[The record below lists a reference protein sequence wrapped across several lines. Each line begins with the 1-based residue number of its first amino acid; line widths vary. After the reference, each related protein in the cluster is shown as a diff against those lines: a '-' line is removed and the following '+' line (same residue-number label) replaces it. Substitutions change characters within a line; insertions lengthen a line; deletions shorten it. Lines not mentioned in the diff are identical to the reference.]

1 MRRDGKD
8 RDCFN
13 LKKRQI
19 KENVTV
25 VYRMMN
31 DTEKVS
37 WGTLACPFVSTEAEG
52 PPIKQKGKSNN
63 TVERAFLN
71 SNYLVSNGSSSF
83 SMILEHVL
91 RGMQRP
97 LGDEFELSC

>member
-1 MRRDGKD
+1 MRRDGRD

-31 DTEKVS
+31 DIEKVN
-37 WGTLACPFVSTEAEG
+37 WVLLLA
-52 PPIKQKGKSNN
+52 
-63 TVERAFLN
+63 
-71 SNYLVSNGSSSF
+71 
-83 SMILEHVL
+83 
-91 RGMQRP
+91 
-97 LGDEFELSC
+97 LS

>member
-31 DTEKVS
+31 DTEKAN

-52 PPIKQKGKSNN
+52 RPIKQKGKSNN
-63 TVERAFLN
+63 PVERAFLN

-97 LGDEFELSC
+97 LGDEFKLSC